1 MIAAAF
7 ALVQWIP
14 QFAQT
19 ASEPITLA
27 IWGGALIALG
37 ASLRGWSARRSTR
50 AAHHQPQPVRNGDRR
65 LNSNVVQPVEG

>member
-19 ASEPITLA
+19 ASEPVTLA

-37 ASLRGWSARRSTR
+37 ASLRGWSARRSTQVQHQ
-50 AAHHQPQPVRNGDRR
+50 AHVVRNADRR
-65 LNSNVVQPVEG
+65 LNSNVVQAVEG